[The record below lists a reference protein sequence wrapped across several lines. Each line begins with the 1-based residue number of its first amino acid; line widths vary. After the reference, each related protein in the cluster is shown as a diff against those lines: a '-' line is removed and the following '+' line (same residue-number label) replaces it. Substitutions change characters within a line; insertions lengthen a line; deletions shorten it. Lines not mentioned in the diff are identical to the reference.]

1 MTQGR
6 AVVTRIQWVWGQ
18 DPRVSFVHH
27 TLYTATVGFYT
38 PYTVQLQCSIHYG
51 RGFYTP
57 PRQFSSSRCKVWEGA
72 KSRHSFQKQW
82 VSINAVMGQKSQE
95 NACAD
100 FFLKPLDSEHLSGHA
115 LSESKED
122 SAIFH
127 MKYAMSVSKIPT
139 VAADTRDSPNLQTL
153 KKYRL
158 ECM

>member
-1 MTQGR
+1 MGSGSLGEFYTPY
-6 AVVTRIQWVWGQ
+6 T
-18 DPRVSFVHH
+18 VHVCVCVCV
-27 TLYTATVGFYT
+27 YTATGGFYT
-38 PYTVQLQCSIHYG
+38 PYTVHCHG
-51 RGFYTP
+51 GFYTP
-57 PRQFSSSRCKVWEGA
+57 PRQFSSSCCKVWEGA

-82 VSINAVMGQKSQE
+82 VSINAVMGAKILGKCTRQ
-95 NACAD
+95 

-127 MKYAMSVSKIPT
+127 MKYAMSVSQIPS

-158 ECM
+158 ECR